1 MKNDNSRLKRQF
13 TYALALAVII
23 CLLFSEGYKFLRS
36 IGAIGPTFIDDVVNV
51 EDSTSKENNP
61 TIKASDPDFDPTDY
75 SNTAITFV
83 DSQNDTISIPQFDGS
98 SYSYQVNNGNPYFND
113 SDLAS
118 TDTWH
123 TFSDLDRWGRVG
135 VANAVVG
142 PETLQTNARGSL
154 QSFTPSGW
162 EGCKVSLGNGT
173 NTGNQRCERSHLI
186 ANKLLG
192 DASDCTENLVTGSHD
207 FNANKDSGMLHWEI
221 QLIDAAEQ
229 GYHIR
234 YRVTPV
240 FDEKDSKVA
249 GSVTPHGVL
258 MEAES
263 IEDHGN
269 TVKLCE
275 YVYNV
280 EEGWVCDY
288 TNGEWE
294 LRQK

>member
-1 MKNDNSRLKRQF
+1 MARKKKRNNF
-13 TYALALAVII
+13 RHAVYVCVLIAL
-23 CLLFSEGYKFLRS
+23 LLISGYKWGRTNGY
-36 IGAIGPTFIDDVVNV
+36 IGATKLDEVLNIDNTPAQPTAN
-51 EDSTSKENNP
+51 
-61 TIKASDPDFDPTDY
+61 PDFNPTDY

-83 DSQNDTISIPQFDGS
+83 DTQNNTISIPQYDGT
-98 SYSYQVNNGNPYFND
+98 SYSYQVNGGIPYFTGAD
-113 SDLAS
+113 LSDTA
-118 TDTWH
+118 TWH
-123 TFSDLDRWGRVG
+123 TFSDLDKWGRVG

-154 QSFTPSGW
+154 SSFSPSGW
-162 EGCKVSLGNGT
+162 QGCKASLGGGT
-173 NTGNQRCERSHLI
+173 NQGVTRCERSHLI

-192 DASDCTENLVTGSHD
+192 DVSDDTRNLVTGTHD

-221 QLIDAAEQ
+221 QLIDTAEK

-240 FDEKDSKVA
+240 FDEKDGRVA

-263 IEDHGN
+263 IEDHGK
-269 TVKLCE
+269 TIKLCE

-288 TNGEWE
+288 TNGDWE
-294 LRQK
+294 LVQQ